1 MEILSGIF
9 SDIVKVAVV
18 TGMFQL
24 LIWYLNKKKDT
35 NKDSMGLQQG
45 KVDTMTKLLAQVDDL
60 TAKVVTYSDKIVE
73 QDDKNKQMKEEQDT
87 RYNELK
93 LAFKELTDKF
103 SILSAEAGVTSSKLT
118 VAETKLSITQEELQ
132 VTKDE
137 FKVTKDKL
145 SIAETTLCD
154 MQSQMEVMKSENM
167 ELTERVEYEHK
178 ETIKLRIGVDT
189 LTQQLKEKEIDPKW
203 KDDTKPITY
212 PEINRR
218 KK

>member
-103 SILSAEAGVTSSKLT
+103 TILSAEAGVTSSKLNA
-118 VAETKLSITQEELQ
+118 AETKLTITE
-132 VTKDE
+132 
-137 FKVTKDKL
+137 DKL
-145 SIAETTLCD
+145 KVAENKLTIAEKTLCD
-154 MQSQMEVMKSENM
+154 MQSQMEVMKVENN
-167 ELTERVEYEHK
+167 ELTERVEFEHN
-178 ETIKLRIGVDT
+178 ETIKLSEGVNI
-189 LTQQLKEKEIDPKW
+189 LTQQLREKEIPPKW
-203 KDDTKPITY
+203 QDTKPITY